1 MILPTFVV
9 SGDWF
14 TWTAR
19 AIYSFMVLYGTWE
32 LIYPERSR
40 QQNLRLYDRYT
51 WIASARIRKNL
62 ENASTNRLRAVAGF
76 LIMYGVLLLLLSFNV
91 LR

>member
-1 MILPTFVV
+1 MIPTTFIV
-9 SGDWF
+9 SSNWF
-14 TWTAR
+14 AWMAR
-19 AIYSFMVLYGTWE
+19 GIYFFLIVYGIWE

-40 QQNLRLYDRYT
+40 QQSLRLYERYT

-62 ENASTNRLRAVAGF
+62 ENASTIRLRAVAGF
-76 LIMYGVLLLLLSFNV
+76 LIIYGLLLLLLSFNV